1 MTNITLL
8 KGSNILKFTSVIWSF
23 SSIKVEFFLRG
34 LSYIS
39 KDKGR
44 NKRMLKTIVF
54 DQIKRAMKEK
64 DVLAKGVLTILK
76 SALDS
81 AEKEKGSALS
91 PEEEIA
97 IVNREVKQTNQ
108 ALDGAKAAN
117 REDLIEKENAKL
129 KLLASFLPTQL
140 SEEEIVTL
148 LTEAGVVKGM
158 NMGDAMKIAKPIL
171 TGKTD
176 GSTMSKVVKSII

>member
-1 MTNITLL
+1 
-8 KGSNILKFTSVIWSF
+8 
-23 SSIKVEFFLRG
+23 
-34 LSYIS
+34 
-39 KDKGR
+39 
-44 NKRMLKTIVF
+44 MLKTIVF

-76 SALDS
+76 SALDN
-81 AEKEKGSALS
+81 AEKEKGSALT

-108 ALDGAKAAN
+108 ALEGAKEAN

-129 KLLASFLPTQL
+129 KLLANFLPTQL
-140 SEEEIVTL
+140 SEEEIVTV

-158 NMGDAMKIAKPIL
+158 NMGDAMKIAKPL
-171 TGKTD
+171 LAGKAD
-176 GSTMSKVVKSII
+176 GSTMSKIVKSMI